1 MRTQLIATVLLMEQN
16 LEIICFGNSYQNQN
30 QISSKTQN
38 EKQTYTALTCM
49 NHVRLE
55 DLIIAAMNSIQ
66 MKDMPNVCG
75 ISEYFV
81 VFFIKRERQRMN
93 R

>member
-30 QISSKTQN
+30 QNQISSKTQN
-38 EKQTYTALTCM
+38 EKPTYKALTCM
-49 NHVRLE
+49 NHVWLE
-55 DLIIAAMNSIQ
+55 VLIIAAMNSIQ
-66 MKDMPNVCG
+66 MKDMSVEFRN
-75 ISEYFV
+75 ILFS
-81 VFFIKRERQRMN
+81 FIKRKKKRMN